1 MLAVSSATLGYA
13 GVAAPLGSRTMAPVM
28 ETVSDLKDLSSKL
41 NPAVGFWEPIGLMAN
56 VAETE
61 EATVGWFRHAEIKHG
76 RVAMAAFVG
85 FCVQSNFCFPWNLA
99 NGIAYSDIAAA
110 GGPAAQW
117 DALVRAQ
124 AASKAAPKAKP
135 KPRGAEKKS

>member
-61 EATVGWFRHAEIKHG
+61 EATVGWFRRG
-76 RVAMAAFVG
+76 T
-85 FCVQSNFCFPWNLA
+85 
-99 NGIAYSDIAAA
+99 NGSLQRRKQRWRISLQTLQI
-110 GGPAAQW
+110 
-117 DALVRAQ
+117 
-124 AASKAAPKAKP
+124 SI
-135 KPRGAEKKS
+135 S